1 MRLET
6 QTSLEPLLLVLVLV
20 LVLVLP
26 LLVLLLLSLLLSLLP
41 FRCVEVVVGPFI
53 VIAVVLA
60 WQNGDMGGDALMG
73 DKSISTGPMSNYKC

>member
-20 LVLVLP
+20 LVL
-26 LLVLLLLSLLLSLLP
+26 LLLSLPP

-53 VIAVVLA
+53 VIVVVLA
-60 WQNGDMGGDALMG
+60 WQNGDVGGDALMG
-73 DKSISTGPMSNYKC
+73 DKSISTGPRLWTTDIIAAIIRN